1 MKTYNTGVI
10 ALGMGDA
17 WAKAAHTL
25 ENTKLAMVYDPNFET
40 YDRIDREFYKKSGA
54 IIAQSEDEIYQAGL
68 DIIVVASPDHFH
80 AEQCVKALKSGAH
93 VACEKPLAPTV
104 ADCKKIIAAVK
115 QSGKFFMTGQVCRY
129 APGFILAKRLIDQ
142 GRIGKIAFIES
153 EYAHDYTHVGG
164 HNNWRKDPKVKR
176 EGIIGGGCHAM
187 DLVRWLAGNPLEV
200 CCYTN
205 RILLAAS
212 AWPTADTGI
221 IIGKFPNN
229 VIGKIFVSVGVKRPY
244 TMRTVIC
251 GTQGT
256 IICDNCLD
264 HILIFEQKNIKET
277 GCKFTNIP
285 VNIASHNVADE
296 LREFVAYLDKN
307 KQSPTDVY
315 EGTGTVAF
323 GEAALRSAR
332 EGKPVKVEIIKK

>member
-1 MKTYNTGVI
+1 MKTYQTGVI
-10 ALGMGDA
+10 ALGMGAA
-17 WAKAAHTL
+17 WAKAANTL
-25 ENTKLAMVYDPNFET
+25 ENTKLAMVYDPNFEVNR
-40 YDRIDREFYKKSGA
+40 RIDKEFYKKSGA
-54 IIAQSEDEIYQAGL
+54 IVAQTEDEMYKAGL

-80 AEQCVKALKSGAH
+80 AEHCIRGLKSGAH
-93 VACEKPLAPTV
+93 VVCEKPLAPTV
-104 ADCKKIIAAVK
+104 ADCRKIIAAVK
-115 QSGKFFMTGQVCRY
+115 QTGKYFMTGQVCRY
-129 APGFILAKRLIDQ
+129 APGFILAKRLVDE
-142 GRIGKIAFIES
+142 GRIGKIAFVES
-153 EYAHDYTHVGG
+153 EYAHDYTYAVGY
-164 HNNWRKDPKVKR
+164 NNWRKDPKIKR

-187 DLVRWLAGNPLEV
+187 DLVRWLVGNPLEV

-205 RILLAAS
+205 SVLLAES

-221 IIGKFPNN
+221 IIGKFPNS

-256 IICDNCLD
+256 IICDNTSAQ
-264 HILIFEQKNIKET
+264 IQIFEQKNIKET
-277 GCKFTNIP
+277 GTHFTNIP
-285 VNIASHNVADE
+285 VNIANHNVTEE

-315 EGTGTVAF
+315 EGTRTVAF

-332 EGKPVKVEIIKK
+332 TGKPVKLERI